1 MIAVTEQAVIVTVMD
16 LSDVHIVGKFTR
28 HYFIVTVNG
37 LPTLSLT
44 NVLSTFTVFVV
55 SSTVSQVFVVETSVR
70 VFGPQSV

>member
-1 MIAVTEQAVIVTVMD
+1 MIAVTEQALIVTIMFKFA
-16 LSDVHIVGKFTR
+16 VHIVGKLTR

-37 LPTLSLT
+37 LPTLSLA

-55 SSTVSQVFVVETSVR
+55 LSTVSQVIVVETSVR